1 MNQHFAAHPN
11 VYEMQILQN
20 DFTEL
25 EVPLMTYIKPQVPLF

>member
-25 EVPLMTYIKPQVPLF
+25 EVPHDLKSLF